1 MRLVPNLWDAALI
14 GAAFCF
20 APMALADVAAITS
33 QNADALTLVD
43 TETLSVI
50 STQPLPGKPAAVA
63 VDGQRGRVLAVATDP
78 ARLFVFDLKGALLVD
93 WPLPQGAFGLAVEPV
108 TGMALVTDITGF
120 LREIDPLSGEERRHW
135 QVGAMPSGVVA
146 REGLIMVAN
155 RDDDTVT
162 LIRGEDRKE
171 VAVGHHPF
179 GITLLGERAFVTDVL
194 SDQVSVIDLNS
205 ASVVATVPTG
215 ERPYSVAF
223 AAGKGFVTNQYAA
236 SLTVFDA
243 ETLAVLGE
251 VETEEYPE
259 GIAATADE
267 SRIFVA
273 NWFSDSVQVID
284 PASLEV
290 VETLPMPEGPR
301 AFGSFIGKAP

>member
-1 MRLVPNLWDAALI
+1 MRLLPKLRDAALI

-20 APMALADVAAITS
+20 ANMGLADVAAITS
-33 QNADALTLVD
+33 QNADALTLLETD
-43 TETLSVI
+43 TLSVI
-50 STQPLPGKPAAVA
+50 KTLPLPGKPAAVA
-63 VDGQRGRVLAVATDP
+63 VDGARGRVLAVATDP
-78 ARLFVFDLKGALLVD
+78 ARLYVFDLSGAPLAD
-93 WPLPQGAFGLAVEPV
+93 WPLPQGAFGLAIAPES
-108 TGMALVTDITGF
+108 GMALITDIGGS
-120 LREIDPLSGEERRHW
+120 LREVDPLSGQERRSW
-135 QVGAMPSGVVA
+135 QLGAMPSGVVA

-155 RDDDTVT
+155 RDDDSVT
-162 LIRGEDRKE
+162 LIRGEGRKE

-179 GITLLGERAFVTDVL
+179 GITLLGDRAFVTDVL
-194 SDQVSVIDLNS
+194 SDQVSVIDLAS
-205 ASVVATVPTG
+205 AKVIATIPTG

-251 VETEEYPE
+251 IETEEYPE

-267 SRIFVA
+267 SRVFVA
-273 NWFSDSVQVID
+273 NWFSDSLQVID
-284 PASLEV
+284 PTTLEV

-301 AFGSFIGKAP
+301 AFGAFIGKAP